1 MLNITTIKNILSIG
15 EGDKFLPV
23 KNVMMKIEASIA
35 KQEVKA
41 MEKQTRIMTEDSKYI
56 QQHLANE
63 RTYLA
68 WIRTAIA
75 ITGIGFLIINLHIKS
90 SFRSLPNIAVQGIG
104 ALSVLAGISTIIF
117 STISY
122 FQKAKQINEQT
133 FRTSRP
139 LILFLSILM
148 LLVLSMF
155 GVYFFAVLL

>member
-1 MLNITTIKNILSIG
+1 MQAEKERVATI
-15 EGDKFLPV
+15 
-23 KNVMMKIEASIA
+23 
-35 KQEVKA
+35 
-41 MEKQTRIMTEDSKYI
+41 DSKYI

-90 SFRSLPNIAVQGIG
+90 SFYTLPNAAVQWIGI
-104 ALSVLAGISTIIF
+104 LSVLAGVSTIIF
-117 STISY
+117 STVSY

-139 LILFLSILM
+139 LILFLSTLM
-148 LLVLSMF
+148 FAVVAMF
-155 GVYFFAVLL
+155 GLYFFAVLL